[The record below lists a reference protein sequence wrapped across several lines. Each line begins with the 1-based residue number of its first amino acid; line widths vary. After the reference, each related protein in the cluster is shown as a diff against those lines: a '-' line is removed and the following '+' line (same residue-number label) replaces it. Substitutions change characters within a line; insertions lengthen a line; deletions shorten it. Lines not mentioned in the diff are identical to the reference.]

1 MSNTGPTLREI
12 PARTLRRRRKALVAK
27 LPPLE
32 SLLRGSLIQRYKRCG
47 YAGCKCQRG
56 RGHGPK
62 YYLSIGQKGKRPRM
76 DYVPQADQPQAQK
89 YLENY
94 RQVQQILKQI
104 CDINCELLRRRE
116 DL

>member
-1 MSNTGPTLREI
+1 MNTTGPTLDGT

-32 SLLRGSLIQRYKRCG
+32 SLLRGSLIERYKRCG

-76 DYVPQADQPQAQK
+76 DYVPQAYQAEAQE

-116 DL
+116 SL